1 MFPNDRK
8 YISLYPDGTYVPHE
22 RSADASA
29 SGDPETDAARAS
41 MRSDIR
47 QQMKAETLAVDP
59 ETELEERPAADP
71 VAVAP
76 PPRAK
81 ARSARSQTSAGSS
94 RPRSERASKPIPA
107 SAAGAE
113 VDRPIADDDFFET

>member
-22 RSADASA
+22 RPAEASA
-29 SGDPETDAARAS
+29 SADPETDAARAS
-41 MRSDIR
+41 MRGDIR

-59 ETELEERPAADP
+59 ETELEQRAAADS

-76 PPRAK
+76 PSRAK
-81 ARSARSQTSAGSS
+81 PRSARSQTSAGSS
-94 RPRSERASKPIPA
+94 RPRPDRTSKPKTV
-107 SAAGAE
+107 SVAGAE
-113 VDRPIADDDFFET
+113 IDRPIADDDFFET